1 MHHSKFTTM
10 HYYLLDA
17 NKILERTLN
26 AKCPELRDF
35 TTFSC
40 LTQGNIQTITFI
52 DRTDILQVDLFIR
65 ITRPGKTFLRYV
77 RGFRA
82 LLSY

>member
-1 MHHSKFTTM
+1 MQHLKLTTS

-17 NKILERTLN
+17 NKMLVRTLN
-26 AKCPELRDF
+26 AKCSEWRE
-35 TTFSC
+35 TFSG

-52 DRTDILQVDLFIR
+52 DRTYILQVDSFIR
-65 ITRPGKTFLRYV
+65 IRRPGKTFLRYI